1 MRISD
6 CSSDVCSSDLRAA
19 VPHVCNRAPDSVVRR
34 YAKATACQETAVL
47 RSAGTAKCAGLAS
60 SAEQYR
66 GEATA
71 LRRNPGIFQTDRFE
85 NLQQLLTGS
94 AFVPVTVAR
103 DYVQQSV
110 GCRVSIAVRHVAPR
124 QRKTCFMVI
133 GIGGKARFQTGQV
146 FHRLRIHG

>member
-71 LRRNPGIFQTDRFE
+71 LRRNPGIFQTDRFA

-103 DYVQQSV
+103 EYVQQSEI
-110 GCRVSIAVRHVAPR
+110 GRAAVRER
-124 QRKTCFMVI
+124 D
-133 GIGGKARFQTGQV
+133 GQY
-146 FHRLRIHG
+146 G

>member
-71 LRRNPGIFQTDRFE
+71 LRRNPGIFQTDRFDNRSE
-85 NLQQLLTGS
+85 ERRVGKE
-94 AFVPVTVAR
+94 
-103 DYVQQSV
+103 SV
-110 GCRVSIAVRHVAPR
+110 S
-124 QRKTCFMVI
+124 TCTSRWSP
-133 GIGGKARFQTGQV
+133 K
-146 FHRLRIHG
+146 H

>member
-6 CSSDVCSSDLRAA
+6 WSSDVCSSDL
-19 VPHVCNRAPDSVVRR
+19 PHVCNRAPDSVVRR

-94 AFVPVTVAR
+94 AL
-103 DYVQQSV
+103 D
-110 GCRVSIAVRHVAPR
+110 
-124 QRKTCFMVI
+124 RKST
-133 GIGGKARFQTGQV
+133 
-146 FHRLRIHG
+146 RLNSSH

>member
-85 NLQQLLTGS
+85 NLQQLLTIS

-103 DYVQQSV
+103 DHVQPSS
-110 GCRVSIAVRHVAPR
+110 GTPATTPF
-124 QRKTCFMVI
+124 RKRKSA
-133 GIGGKARFQTGQV
+133 GSGK
-146 FHRLRIHG
+146 

>member
-85 NLQQLLTGS
+85 NLQQLLTGT
-94 AFVPVTVAR
+94 AFVPVKLGRAQWGGTGCQYVEISVVAE
-103 DYVQQSV
+103 
-110 GCRVSIAVRHVAPR
+110 G
-124 QRKTCFMVI
+124 
-133 GIGGKARFQTGQV
+133 
-146 FHRLRIHG
+146 

>member
-6 CSSDVCSSDLRAA
+6 WSSDVCSSDL
-19 VPHVCNRAPDSVVRR
+19 
-34 YAKATACQETAVL
+34 ETAVL

-103 DYVQQSV
+103 DYVQQTV
-110 GCRVSIAVRHVAPR
+110 GCRVAIRSEERRVGKEWVS
-124 QRKTCFMVI
+124 TVI
-133 GIGGKARFQTGQV
+133 SRCAQDN
-146 FHRLRIHG
+146 